1 MEIRSLDPADI
12 GRSLAIRTRAF
23 GPLPESS
30 RPAWEAGVQEAID
43 KDLVLGA
50 YDEKLL
56 VARALVYDF
65 RQYWGGQVVPMA
77 GIAGVVV
84 APEYRGRGVGSA
96 LMRGLITHC
105 RGLGYPV
112 SCLYPATVPV
122 YRQQGWEIAGAQ
134 TRYSMRTRLLRELRG
149 GAVSVREATPE
160 DAGQLAAITGA
171 EHAAGRVCG
180 ARDHTEADLAED
192 LADDSVFGYL
202 ADDGFVV
209 YGWADKDIVVYQL
222 VAASVE
228 TARALWAVVG
238 SSSSVA
244 EEVHAYLAPDDAVHQ
259 LLREP
264 VFEST
269 KQTRWML
276 RLLDVRLALSARG
289 YAAGVDVDVP
299 VVIDDPQEAA
309 NCLSGRLRVAAGKGE
324 LVESAV
330 GTGVDAI
337 RLGAN
342 GVAALYA
349 GSPTA
354 VLATAGLISGGS
366 PEDRALLDA
375 AFTGRPAYMLGYF

>member
-43 KDLVLGA
+43 KGLVLGA

-65 RQYWGGQVVPMA
+65 RQYWGGQVLPMA
-77 GIAGVVV
+77 GVAGVIV
-84 APEYRGRGVGSA
+84 APEYRARGVGSA
-96 LMRGLITHC
+96 LMRGLVTHC
-105 RGLGYPV
+105 RALGYPV

-122 YRQQGWEIAGAQ
+122 YRQQGWEVAGAQ
-134 TRYSMRTRLLRELRG
+134 TRYSIRTRLLRELRG
-149 GAVSVREATPE
+149 GGVSVREATAA
-160 DAGQLAAITGA
+160 DAGQMAAIMRA

-180 ARDHTEADLAED
+180 ARDHTATDLAED
-192 LADDSVFGYL
+192 LADDAVFGYL

-209 YGWADKDIVVYQL
+209 YGWQDKDVVVHQL

-228 TARALWAVVG
+228 TARALWAIVG

-244 EEVHAYLAPDDAVHQ
+244 EEVHAYLAPDDALHQ
-259 LLREP
+259 LLSEP
-264 VFEST
+264 VFERSN
-269 KQTRWML
+269 QTRWML
-276 RLLDVRLALSARG
+276 RLLDVRQAISARG
-289 YAAGVDVDVP
+289 YAAGVEVDVP
-299 VVIDDPQEAA
+299 VVINDAQEAA
-309 NCLSGRLRVAAGKGE
+309 NCLSGRLRVAAGRGE

-330 GTGVDAI
+330 PQGIDAM

-349 GSPTA
+349 GAPTS
-354 VLATAGLISGGS
+354 VLATAGLLSGGS

-375 AFTGRPAYMLGYF
+375 AFAGRPAYMLGYF

>member
-1 MEIRSLDPADI
+1 M
-12 GRSLAIRTRAF
+12 
-23 GPLPESS
+23 
-30 RPAWEAGVQEAID
+30 
-43 KDLVLGA
+43 
-50 YDEKLL
+50 
-56 VARALVYDF
+56 
-65 RQYWGGQVVPMA
+65 
-77 GIAGVVV
+77 
-84 APEYRGRGVGSA
+84 
-96 LMRGLITHC
+96 
-105 RGLGYPV
+105 
-112 SCLYPATVPV
+112 
-122 YRQQGWEIAGAQ
+122 
-134 TRYSMRTRLLRELRG
+134 
-149 GAVSVREATPE
+149 
-160 DAGQLAAITGA
+160 
-171 EHAAGRVCG
+171 CG

-209 YGWADKDIVVYQL
+209 YGWADKDIVVHQL

-244 EEVHAYLAPDDAVHQ
+244 EEVHAYLAPDDALH
-259 LLREP
+259 LLLGEP

-269 KQTRWML
+269 KQTQWML

-330 GTGVDAI
+330 RTGVDAI

-366 PEDRALLDA
+366 PEDRAFWMPRSPDDRRTCWATSDPVPHLSGWLRRKLSA
-375 AFTGRPAYMLGYF
+375 LSRTNQQRQASPQHRAGGVLHMRLM